1 MTPELQQRIERL
13 RELDKAA
20 KSDVRKPEQ
29 FTFVMTPASSD
40 FIQQAPEMMQLI
52 NELEAEL
59 KKRDERIS
67 MLEMAMQSIHFEA
80 AQMLLPQSES
90 EG

>member
-1 MTPELQQRIERL
+1 MTPELQQR
-13 RELDKAA
+13 
-20 KSDVRKPEQ
+20 
-29 FTFVMTPASSD
+29 
-40 FIQQAPEMMQLI
+40 I